1 MNVGDKEGLFLNLSN
16 WEYFVDL
23 RESIQKD
30 GFKLVEMVDII
41 VQMEVAK
48 RSIEETHIE
57 MIVKLEEIGG
67 RPNHL
72 ILFIEIPFK

>member
-67 RPNHL
+67 GSNHL
-72 ILFIEIPFK
+72 ILFVEVPFK